1 MDKKTAQ
8 DAIRRIIVRHSE
20 DIKRTDLVTTI
31 ASASSAAL
39 LPMVLDNLG
48 QSTKLEREIVGL
60 DDSEY
65 PHLVSVLQEFIHNLQ
80 NLSVKVIPEEDG
92 IYQRLFKELSERMN
106 EEGEEANSLQQE
118 LNSLLREID
127 GIETALDAVNLE
139 IIPLSDIIPKESKAL
154 MALSPTEIVE
164 KHAGDITPL
173 QREFLEAI
181 QLWHLNELAKVESR
195 TERLRKL
202 ARYLFGVLLAVLAI
216 AIFAV
221 NFGLQANWLAREKAA
236 SAATNVVMA
245 VDMARV
251 AGTEVVVAGTAR
263 AASTQVVATAQI
275 AATQMVLQ
283 SEDAQRQTL
292 MALASQLAAQSL
304 AHINDQLDLALLL
317 GVEAYKITDS
327 YQSRNSLLTALNHNP
342 RLDRF
347 LHNSSAGILSL
358 AFSPNG
364 KVLAAG
370 GMDHTITL
378 WDLTTGRVIG
388 RPLRGHT
395 DNVYG
400 IAFSPDGKH
409 LASGSGDNTI
419 RIWSVGTGELVGAP
433 LIGHT
438 GKVYSVAFSPDGKTL
453 ASGSGD
459 KTIRLWDWS
468 TGQTLGKP
476 LTGHTGDIRSVAFS
490 PDGNLLGSGSFDKT
504 IRIWN
509 VGKGSFNGQGIFNQ
523 VASVYQI
530 AFSHDGQFLVSGRED
545 GTIFLWDL
553 FSNRVVTPAPSGN
566 IGGVYSVSISSDSQT
581 MASAGDN
588 GIVLWKLPSLQGSSP
603 GSVMPVG
610 ESLTGQSGPVLS
622 LAFSP
627 DSKTLA
633 AGGADNIIRL
643 WNVPVALGT
652 GVTGGQRLTGH
663 SGAVYSV
670 VFDPMG
676 KTLASA
682 SWDKT
687 IRLWDISAIS
697 RPGISST
704 QPSSITLSGHS
715 DYVLGVAINPDGT
728 LLASCGVDKSILL
741 WDISTVKTARLS
753 GKLLGHQDWVR
764 SVAFSPDG
772 MTLASGSWDGTIRL
786 WNKMNPEFRAGK
798 VLNQGKP
805 IYSLVFSPDGNILA
819 SGGELI
825 PGKSNLIIWDLSKQT
840 ETALPGQGGF
850 IYSVSMSTD
859 GKTLASG
866 SSDKTIAI
874 WDLNSA
880 LSPITPTSTA
890 SSGVSDTYL
899 KQLLTGQKG
908 DVLSV
913 AFSPDGKMLASGSS
927 DNSIILWDVIVGQ
940 PIGPPLVGH
949 SNFVYSLDF
958 SPDGKTMASGS
969 SDNTI
974 ILWDVDP
981 ESWQVRACRMAGRNL
996 TRAEW
1001 QAFFPGRPYHKTCLA
1016 FP

>member
-8 DAIRRIIVRHSE
+8 EAIRRIIANHSE
-20 DIKRTDLVTTI
+20 VVNHADPVTII
-31 ASASSAAL
+31 AAASSAAIL
-39 LPMVLDNLG
+39 AVVMNSIG
-48 QSTKLEREIVGL
+48 QSTKAEGEIIGL
-60 DDSEY
+60 TESEY
-65 PHLVSVLQEFIHNLQ
+65 PHLVNFLQEFIAPWR
-80 NLSVKVIPEEDG
+80 SPPVKVTPEEDEV
-92 IYQRLFKELSERMN
+92 YQRLYIGLSERIR
-106 EEGEEANSLQQE
+106 EKGEEANSLRQE
-118 LNSLLREID
+118 LNRLLREID
-127 GIETALDAVNLE
+127 GIEVALDVVSVETKPLSE
-139 IIPLSDIIPKESKAL
+139 IIPMESKAL
-154 MALSPTEIVE
+154 MTLSPTEIVK

-181 QLWHLNELAKVESR
+181 QVWHLNELAKVESR
-195 TERLRKL
+195 VEPIRKL
-202 ARYLFGVLLAVLAI
+202 ARYLFGVLLAILGLAI
-216 AIFAV
+216 IAVIF
-221 NFGLQANWLAREKAA
+221 GIQANWTAREKAA
-236 SAATNVVMA
+236 SAATNVVIA
-245 VDMARV
+245 IDMARV
-251 AGTEVVVAGTAR
+251 AGTDVVVAGTAR
-263 AASTQVVATAQI
+263 AASTQVIATAQV

-283 SEDAQRQTL
+283 SEDTQRQTL
-292 MALASQLAAQSL
+292 AALASQLAAQSL
-304 AHINDQLDLALLL
+304 AHIDDQLDLALLL
-317 GVEAYKITDS
+317 SVEAYKITDS

-342 RLDRF
+342 RLDR
-347 LHNSSAGILSL
+347 LLYSSSAGILSL
-358 AFSPNG
+358 AFSPDG
-364 KVLAAG
+364 KAIAAG

-388 RPLRGHT
+388 QPLRGHT

-433 LIGHT
+433 LVGHT

-468 TGQTLGKP
+468 TGQPLGKP

-504 IRIWN
+504 IRLWN
-509 VGKGSFNGQGIFNQ
+509 IGSGSFYGKEIFNQ

-530 AFSHDGQFLVSGRED
+530 AFSHDGQFLVSARED
-545 GTIFLWDL
+545 GTIFVWNL
-553 FSNRVVTPAPSGN
+553 FSSRLIAPAPSGN
-566 IGGVYSVSISSDSQT
+566 MGGVYSVSISPDGQT

-588 GIVLWKLPSLQGSSP
+588 GIVLWTLPSLQGPSP

-610 ESLTGQSGPVLS
+610 ESLTGHSGPVLN

-627 DSKTLA
+627 DGKTLA
-633 AGGADNIIRL
+633 AAGADNIIRL

-663 SGAVYSV
+663 SDAVYGV
-670 VFDPMG
+670 VFDPEG

-687 IRLWDISAIS
+687 IRLWDISVIS
-697 RPGISST
+697 RPGISAT
-704 QPSSITLSGHS
+704 QPSSIALSGHS

-786 WNKMNPEFRAGK
+786 WNKMNPEFSAGK

-805 IYSLVFSPDGNILA
+805 IYSLVFSPDGKILA
-819 SGGELI
+819 SGGEVV

-840 ETALPGQGGF
+840 EIALPGQGGF
-850 IYSVSMSTD
+850 IYSLSMSPD
-859 GKTLASG
+859 GKILASG
-866 SSDKTIAI
+866 SSDKTIAL
-874 WDLNSA
+874 WDIKRSLDS
-880 LSPITPTSTA
+880 ITPTPSR
-890 SSGVSDTYL
+890 SGEVSGL
-899 KQLLTGQKG
+899 ILIQLLTGQKG

-927 DNSIILWDVIVGQ
+927 DNSIIMWDVIVGQ

-949 SNFVYSLDF
+949 SNFVYSLAF

-981 ESWQVRACRMAGRNL
+981 ESWQVRACRRAGRNL